1 MASSNRKRQMLRT
14 AGADRVRAS
23 VPVGVPALSV
33 ESVLSSREAR
43 RAAARE
49 AARAARRDAE
59 PAAESDKDEAV
70 PTA

>member
-23 VPVGVPALSV
+23 VPVVPVLSA
-33 ESVLSSREAR
+33 EPVLSSREAR

-59 PAAESDKDEAV
+59 PAAESDKGDAV